1 MAPPAKAWV
10 TATEAL
16 EAWAVAMAMDV
27 AASTGWATAVVMEA
41 TDVAATA
48 HVTTEDAGLL
58 ASTE

>member
-1 MAPPAKAWV
+1 M
-10 TATEAL
+10 
-16 EAWAVAMAMDV
+16 AMAMDV

-48 HVTTEDAGLL
+48 RVTIEDAGLL

>member
-1 MAPPAKAWV
+1 MAPPAKAWA

-16 EAWAVAMAMDV
+16 EARAVAMAMDV
-27 AASTGWATAVVMEA
+27 AASADWAMAVVMEA

-48 HVTTEDAGLL
+48 HATIEDAGLL